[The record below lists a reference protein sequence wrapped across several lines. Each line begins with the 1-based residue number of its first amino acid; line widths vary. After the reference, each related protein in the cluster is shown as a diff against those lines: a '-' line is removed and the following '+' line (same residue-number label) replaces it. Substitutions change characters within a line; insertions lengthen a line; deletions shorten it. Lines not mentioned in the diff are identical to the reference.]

1 MRTLARLFALSPA
14 VLALVACAATGP
26 APRPAPRP
34 AAVTPAPI
42 PAPSPDADARFNAF
56 VRDFRATAL
65 AAGIRPETY
74 DRSMAGL
81 SLNTHIQDLNL
92 RQPEFSQAIWDY
104 LDVAASPKRVADG
117 QAALTA
123 NDAMLSGIEARYGVP
138 KSVLVAIWGL
148 ETNYGT
154 LMGHYDMFEALATL
168 GYDGPRAALGRRELL
183 AALKMEQAGPFKPE
197 EMVSSWAGAFGQT
210 QFMPSTWLAHAVDG
224 DGDGKKDLWHSP
236 ADALAST
243 AAMLAEDG
251 WQQGEGWGYEVRL
264 PANFPYA
271 ESGRDN
277 PQPLAH
283 WRQLGVTTALG
294 APLPQGPD
302 KGSANGSDNNSDS
315 GSIFLP
321 AGARGPAFLLL
332 HNFHVIMRYNAASSY
347 ALGVGLL
354 ADRISGLSGVIATW
368 PRDEEPL
375 SRDDRLAFQRD
386 LATLGYDPGA
396 IDGMLGPKVSD
407 ALRAYQS
414 AHRLLPDGFP
424 THDLLMRLEREIA
437 AKASTQ
443 GG

>member
-14 VLALVACAATGP
+14 AFALVACAASGP
-26 APRPAPRP
+26 TPRPAPRI
-34 AAVTPAPI
+34 ATATPAPI
-42 PAPSPDADARFNAF
+42 PTPAPDATAKFQAF

-65 AAGIRPETY
+65 AAGIQPQTY
-74 DRSMAGL
+74 DRSMAGI

-92 RQPEFSQAIWDY
+92 RQPEFSQPIWDY
-104 LDVAASPKRVADG
+104 LDVAVSPKRVADG
-117 QAALTA
+117 RAALAA
-123 NDAMLSGIEARYGVP
+123 NDAMLSGIEARTGVP
-138 KSVLVAIWGL
+138 KAVLVAIWGL

-168 GYDGPRAALGRRELL
+168 GYDGPREALGQRELL

-210 QFMPSTWLAHAVDG
+210 QFMPTTWLAHAVDG
-224 DGDGKKDLWHSP
+224 DGDGKKDLWHSA

-243 AAMLAEDG
+243 AAMLAEGG
-251 WQQGEGWGYEVRL
+251 WKKGEAWGYEVKL

-271 ESGRDN
+271 QSGRDT
-277 PQPLAH
+277 PQPLSH
-283 WRQLGVTTALG
+283 WRDLGVKTALG

-302 KGSANGSDNNSDS
+302 E

-332 HNFHVIMRYNAASSY
+332 PNFRAIMRYNAASSY

-354 ADRISGLSGVIATW
+354 ADSISGLSGVVGTW

-375 SRDDRLAFQRD
+375 SRDDRMAFQRD
-386 LATLGYDPGA
+386 LATLGYDAGK
-396 IDGMLGPKVSD
+396 IDGMIGPKVSS
-407 ALRAYQS
+407 ALRAYQ
-414 AHRLLPDGFP
+414 AARGLLPDGFP
-424 THDLLMRLEREIA
+424 THDLLMRLQREIA
-437 AKASTQ
+437 AKGAVK

>member
-1 MRTLARLFALSPA
+1 MRTLARLLALSPA
-14 VLALVACAATGP
+14 VFALVACAATTP
-26 APRPAPRP
+26 TPRPPQRVAI
-34 AAVTPAPI
+34 ATPAPATT
-42 PAPSPDADARFNAF
+42 PAPGDLAKFDAF

-65 AAGIRPETY
+65 AAGVSPQVY
-74 DRSMAGL
+74 DRSMAGI

-104 LDVAASPKRVADG
+104 LAVAVSPTRVADG
-117 QAALTA
+117 QAALAA
-123 NDAMLSGIEARYGVP
+123 NAAMLNKIEAQYGIP
-138 KSVLVAIWGL
+138 KAVLVAIWGL

-168 GYDGPRAALGRRELL
+168 GYDGPRQALGRRELL
-183 AALKMEQAGPFKPE
+183 AALKMEQAGPFQPE

-210 QFMPSTWLAHAVDG
+210 QFMPSAWLSHAVDG
-224 DGDGKKDLWHSP
+224 DGDGKKDLWHSA

-243 AAMLAEDG
+243 ASMLAEDG
-251 WQQGEGWGYEVRL
+251 WKNGESWGYEVRL

-294 APLPQGPD
+294 APLPPQP
-302 KGSANGSDNNSDS
+302 ATDS
-315 GSIFLP
+315 EGGSIFLP

-332 HNFHVIMRYNAASSY
+332 HNFHVIMRYNAASAY

-354 ADRISGLSGVIATW
+354 ADRINGLPGVIGTW

-375 SRDDRLAFQRD
+375 SRDDRMTFQRD
-386 LATLGYDPGA
+386 LATLGYDPGK

-407 ALRAYQS
+407 ALRAYQV
-414 AHRLLPDGFP
+414 AHGLLPDGFP

-437 AKASTQ
+437 AKGTVK